1 MLFDSVRFVFCA
13 QTVKRM
19 VSKGSAIKKYLMCSR
34 LRDSEQSC
42 YIYEMLAPSL
52 VLKTQDQQELC
63 QVFCIVML
71 PYNRGQEILKTF
83 LLLARKKYE
92 YET

>member
-1 MLFDSVRFVFCA
+1 MFTWL
-13 QTVKRM
+13 
-19 VSKGSAIKKYLMCSR
+19 G
-34 LRDSEQSC
+34 DSEQSC
-42 YIYEMLAPSL
+42 YIYKTLAPSL

-83 LLLARKKYE
+83 FAVGQKKIWILRHNMFHMTMGE
-92 YET
+92 VSE